1 MTRCECQD
9 NRPAWWVE
17 EGRSI
22 SGLLADRLEAM
33 VAVDER
39 HLRADPRTARV
50 GYWTTWGRSGRSL
63 TAGRPTWDNSQ
74 MDWTDAI
81 GIDAGVLGGKP
92 VIRGTRLAV
101 EFVVGLLAQGWTF
114 EQILDNYPGIT
125 REQILA
131 CLAYAADSL
140 RGGGPASSARA

>member
-1 MTRCECQD
+1 MGHLQPD
-9 NRPAWWVE
+9 D
-17 EGRSI
+17 
-22 SGLLADRLEAM
+22 ADRTSPGSEP
-33 VAVDER
+33 
-39 HLRADPRTARV
+39 HLARRNARTPRTARV
-50 GYWTTWGRSGRSL
+50 ACWT
-63 TAGRPTWDNSQ
+63 N
-74 MDWTDAI
+74 AI

-131 CLAYAADSL
+131 RLAYAADSL
-140 RGGGPASSARA
+140 RGEHVFPRAS